1 MTRLEKASM
10 FAEKRT
16 YTTRGMITRLWTL
29 TGRYR
34 MFIVLLLIAAFAIS
48 LIEVGYMESIRRLV
62 KGATESQFSLI
73 YSGLVIG
80 VSIVALRV
88 IVTAIMTWIETL
100 FQQKTLLS
108 LQMLLLSSMGNTAS
122 RELTR
127 YHTGDLT
134 ARVWTSAKEA
144 QNGLNQHGIELAKN
158 IIQLI
163 LAFAYFSWVNLP
175 LSLSI
180 IVFTL
185 VYPVVTMRLGRRLQ
199 RRHDQLNADA
209 AARDTLLTEVIQAPV
224 EIRSYGL
231 KGYIYKRYKERM
243 NQVFRQTMSVSVLQ
257 RLSEAAGR
265 VSTYGGMILIL
276 YLGGTQVLNG
286 HMDVGGLAAFLV
298 ASSQLTRPIEAMSSL
313 WNGFIGSASHAAR
326 IFEVMDLEKKKTL
339 TKQMTRPLKNM
350 EFGSM
355 NGDTYENLEKSAA
368 DHEGQLQKAG
378 LHIQHVY
385 FRYGEKEMLSD
396 VTFTAER
403 GKLTV
408 ITGPSGC
415 GKSTLLKC
423 IADVHMPVDGSVQFV
438 PEHSSGMSDYCQVYV
453 PQQIFIFTGTV
464 EENIAF
470 GHEPVFPEQIVD
482 AASYAQVH
490 EAIMHQTLG
499 YRTVLEPQGSSMSG
513 GELQRI
519 SLARAILREPDVMLL
534 DEPTSSQDPI
544 NEQRL
549 HGMFTKLTAEK
560 GTTIIAVTHRV
571 TLLQQADRVVY
582 MREGRVVDTGSHHEL
597 LERPNGY
604 RSYIE
609 DQALEVEERHE

>member
-1 MTRLEKASM
+1 M

-34 MFIVLLLIAAFAIS
+34 MFIVLLLFAAFAIS

-108 LQMLLLSSMGNTAS
+108 LQMLLLSSLGSTAS

-175 LSLSI
+175 LSLAI

-185 VYPVVTMRLGRRLQ
+185 VYPVVTMRLGSRLQ
-199 RRHDQLNADA
+199 RRHNQLNSDA
-209 AARDTLLTEVIQAPV
+209 AARDALLTEVIQAPV

-231 KGYIYKRYKERM
+231 KGYIYERYEERM

-276 YLGGTQVLNG
+276 YLGGIQVLNG

-326 IFEVMDLEKKKTL
+326 IFEVMDLDKKKTL
-339 TKQMTRPLKNM
+339 TNEMKRSLKNT
-350 EFGSM
+350 ESGSM

-368 DHEGQLQKAG
+368 DREGQLPMAG

-385 FRYGEKEMLSD
+385 FSYAEKAMLFD
-396 VTFTAER
+396 ATFTAEM

-423 IADVHMPVDGSVQFV
+423 IADVHMPVGGSVQFIS
-438 PEHSSGMSDYCQVYV
+438 EHSSGMNDYSQVYV
-453 PQQIFIFTGTV
+453 PQQVFIFTGTV

-470 GHEPVFPEQIVD
+470 GQ
-482 AASYAQVH
+482 
-490 EAIMHQTLG
+490 
-499 YRTVLEPQGSSMSG
+499 
-513 GELQRI
+513 
-519 SLARAILREPDVMLL
+519 
-534 DEPTSSQDPI
+534 
-544 NEQRL
+544 
-549 HGMFTKLTAEK
+549 
-560 GTTIIAVTHRV
+560 
-571 TLLQQADRVVY
+571 
-582 MREGRVVDTGSHHEL
+582 EL
-597 LERPNGY
+597 LLPETNSRRCMSCSG
-604 RSYIE
+604 
-609 DQALEVEERHE
+609 A

>member
-1 MTRLEKASM
+1 MY
-10 FAEKRT
+10 AEKRT

-34 MFIVLLLIAAFAIS
+34 MFIVLLLCAALAIS

-62 KGATESQFSLI
+62 KGATESHFPLI
-73 YSGLVIG
+73 YSGLAIG

-88 IVTAIMTWIETL
+88 IVTAIMTWLETL
-100 FQQKTLLS
+100 FQQKSLLS
-108 LQMLLLSSMGNTAS
+108 LQMMLLTSLGDTAP
-122 RELTR
+122 RELTH

-175 LSLSI
+175 LSLAI
-180 IVFTL
+180 IIFTL
-185 VYPVVTMRLGRRLQ
+185 VYPVVTMRLGSRLQ

-209 AARDTLLTEVIQAPV
+209 AARDALLTEVIQAPL

-231 KGYIYKRYKERM
+231 KGYIYKRYQERM

-276 YLGGTQVLNG
+276 YLGGIQVLHG
-286 HMDVGGLAAFLV
+286 RMDVGGLAAFLI
-298 ASSQLTRPIEAMSSL
+298 ASSQLTRPIEAISGL

-326 IFEVMDLEKKKTL
+326 IFEVMDLEKKKTW
-339 TKQMTRPLKNM
+339 TNQMAWPLKNM
-350 EFGSM
+350 QSGSV
-355 NGDTYENLEKSAA
+355 NGDLYENLEKSTA
-368 DHEGQLQKAG
+368 DREGQIQKAG
-378 LHIQHVY
+378 MHIQHIY
-385 FRYGEKEMLSD
+385 FSYAEKATLSD
-396 VTFTAER
+396 VTFTAET

-423 IADVHMPVDGSVQFV
+423 IADVQVPSSGSVQFILGHI
-438 PEHSSGMSDYCQVYV
+438 PGMKAYSQVYV
-453 PQQIFIFTGTV
+453 PQQVFIFTGTV

-470 GHEPVFPEQIVD
+470 GQEQVLQERIVD
-482 AASYAQVH
+482 AACLAQVH
-490 EAIMHQTLG
+490 DAIMRQTSG
-499 YRTVLEPQGSSMSG
+499 YHTVLEPLGSSMSG

-519 SLARAILREPDVMLL
+519 SLARAILREPDVILL
-534 DEPTSSQDPI
+534 DEPTSSQDPV

-549 HGMFTKLTAEK
+549 NTMFNKLTAEK
-560 GTTIIAVTHRV
+560 KKTIIAVTHRV
-571 TLLQQADRVVY
+571 PLLEQADQVVY
-582 MREGRVVDTGSHHEL
+582 MREGRIVDTGSHHEL
-597 LERPNGY
+597 LARPNGY

-609 DQALEVEERHE
+609 EQVPEVEEHHE